1 MSTYLHGVEVVEAA
15 EGARPIALSDA
26 TFIGIV
32 GTSLDGPFNEPAT
45 TRGAA
50 EAAETWGAEGT
61 IPEAIAAIH
70 SQGRAPRVAAVNA
83 LDPDTHVTDVTD
95 EITAWGAPGAVIQL
109 EHKRVS
115 AVSVKQKGGTKVAES
130 DYEVDASAGTLTVS
144 EGATYKTDA
153 ADAAKV
159 SYKYLDASK
168 VDASAIAAAAPK
180 LCEASEPSGR
190 TPGILIAPGW
200 TEKVGRDGSSVVNSA
215 AVTSALA
222 AVADRCRAIVIADS
236 PGTTRA
242 DALAYRDTQGSRR
255 VYVVDPKLKVPAA
268 GTGGGIREVPA
279 SGYVA
284 GLVARIDAEVGWWA
298 SPSNRELRG
307 ISGTSRFVSFGLGE
321 ADSEA
326 NELNASQV
334 ATVIRSTGWRLWG
347 NRTCSADPA
356 WQFLSTVR
364 TADRINEAILR
375 SHLWAVDR
383 NITATY
389 VEDVVESVNA
399 YLREL
404 TARGAILGGR
414 CWADPQLNSSAG
426 IRGGRLYLD
435 FDFTPASP
443 AERITFRSR
452 LVDDYAETIFGEEG

>member
-15 EGARPIALSDA
+15 EGARPIALSGA

-45 TRGAA
+45 TRGAS
-50 EAAETWGAEGT
+50 EAAEKWGAAGT
-61 IPEAIAAIH
+61 IAEAIAAIH

-83 LDPDTHVTDVTD
+83 LDPDTHVTAVVD
-95 EITAWGAPGAVIQL
+95 EVTAWGAAGAVIQL

-115 AVSVKQKGGTKVAES
+115 AVSVKRKDDTAVDAA
-130 DYEVDASAGTLTVS
+130 DYEVDAKAGTLTVAS
-144 EGATYKTDA
+144 GATFATAA

-159 SYKYLDASK
+159 SYSYLDASK
-168 VDASAIAAAAPK
+168 VDASAIAAVAPK

-200 TEKVGRDGSSVVNSA
+200 TELIGRGGSNVVESA
-215 AVTSALA
+215 PVTSALA

-236 PGTTRA
+236 PGTTLA
-242 DALAYRDTQGSRR
+242 DALAYRATQGSRR
-255 VYVVDPKLKVPAA
+255 VYVVDPKLKVPA
-268 GTGGGIREVPA
+268 TGGGTRNAPA

-326 NELNASQV
+326 NTLNASQV
-334 ATVIRSTGWRLWG
+334 ATIIRSTGWRLWG

-389 VEDVVESVNA
+389 VSDVVESVNA
-399 YLREL
+399 FLRDL
-404 TARGAILGGR
+404 VAQGAILGGR
-414 CWADPQLNSSAG
+414 CWADPDLNSSAN
-426 IRGGRLYLD
+426 IRDGRLYLD

-452 LVDDYAETIFGEEG
+452 LVDDYAETIFDSQDG